1 MRNAKNRVVIQTGAK
16 LNYIC
21 MVARYPVTVN
31 IHPAWVGSTNSI
43 NGNDSTKKAVA
54 SAVNE
59 KTSAFRLLVIKA
71 HSKIVGCYRLF
82 ESSVHQPVFNF
93 DPVQLFQH
101 RLRAEPEEDERGNRT
116 HQIDRDAGD
125 VITHDD
131 LPVDRIRPH
140 KR

>member
-54 SAVNE
+54 LAVNG
-59 KTSAFRLLVIKA
+59 KTSALRLLVIKA
-71 HSKIVGCYRLF
+71 HSKIVGCYKL
-82 ESSVHQPVFNF
+82 SVHQSVFNF

-101 RLRAEPEEDERGNRT
+101 RLRAEPEEDERGGRA

-125 VITHDD
+125 VIAYDD
-131 LPVDRIRPH
+131 LPVDRF
-140 KR
+140 